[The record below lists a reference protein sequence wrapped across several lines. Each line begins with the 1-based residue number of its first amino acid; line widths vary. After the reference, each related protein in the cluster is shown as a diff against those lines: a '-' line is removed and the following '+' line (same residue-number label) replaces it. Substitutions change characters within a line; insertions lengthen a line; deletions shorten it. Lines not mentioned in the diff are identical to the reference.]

1 MQRVFILYLY
11 MGQIQNKNT
20 NKYYITFATST
31 QTACSLS
38 PSSQVAPSDGETGVI
53 HHKTHILVLL
63 RFIAVV
69 MCLCKFYTYNF
80 DQPVEPACEF
90 IFTNEQFVPSCVAAS
105 PVNPRLTLTSGSLLV
120 PKWAT
125 IRSTAVFTAF
135 TRADETNRAFI
146 SVLLWQQS
154 HGSHLCAISQNPCR
168 KVRCQYN
175 NESELQIC
183 TVRFA
188 TAVKLS
194 SRDLTHISLK
204 TRQTF
209 KDMSHK
215 TLTKSAI
222 QLLLSKK
229 LFSFTLKVKQI
240 FVSWFICEIDFY
252 ESKVKGLNQS
262 AQHSCRCSLQLC
274 KPALSGRRMIS
285 SLTAVASDNSVR
297 STSFRV
303 IWFCLRCSIT
313 AQRAFTAHRLS
324 VKKKWRCHPAFTY

>member
-1 MQRVFILYLY
+1 M
-11 MGQIQNKNT
+11 
-20 NKYYITFATST
+20 
-31 QTACSLS
+31 
-38 PSSQVAPSDGETGVI
+38 
-53 HHKTHILVLL
+53 
-63 RFIAVV
+63 
-69 MCLCKFYTYNF
+69 
-80 DQPVEPACEF
+80 
-90 IFTNEQFVPSCVAAS
+90 
-105 PVNPRLTLTSGSLLV
+105 
-120 PKWAT
+120 
-125 IRSTAVFTAF
+125 
-135 TRADETNRAFI
+135 
-146 SVLLWQQS
+146 
-154 HGSHLCAISQNPCR
+154 CAILQNPCR
-168 KVRCQYN
+168 KVRYQYN

-204 TRQTF
+204 TRQTL

-303 IWFCLRCSIT
+303 IWFYSSQIFDLILQLTGC
-313 AQRAFTAHRLS
+313 Q
-324 VKKKWRCHPAFTY
+324 

>member
-1 MQRVFILYLY
+1 MAVICVLFYKTPAGRW
-11 MGQIQNKNT
+11 GT
-20 NKYYITFATST
+20 NIIM
-31 QTACSLS
+31 SLS
-38 PSSQVAPSDGETGVI
+38 SKSA
-53 HHKTHILVLL
+53 
-63 RFIAVV
+63 
-69 MCLCKFYTYNF
+69 
-80 DQPVEPACEF
+80 
-90 IFTNEQFVPSCVAAS
+90 
-105 PVNPRLTLTSGSLLV
+105 
-120 PKWAT
+120 
-125 IRSTAVFTAF
+125 
-135 TRADETNRAFI
+135 
-146 SVLLWQQS
+146 
-154 HGSHLCAISQNPCR
+154 
-168 KVRCQYN
+168 
-175 NESELQIC
+175 
-183 TVRFA
+183 VRFA

-204 TRQTF
+204 TRQTL

-303 IWFCLRCSIT
+303 IWFYSSQIFDLILQLTGC
-313 AQRAFTAHRLS
+313 Q
-324 VKKKWRCHPAFTY
+324 